1 MSESGALLSVQQL
14 TCRFGGLVAVD
25 HASFTVDAGQIVSLI
40 GPNGAGKTTAF
51 NCITG
56 LQRASAGEICFEG
69 HTITRNPPHVTTRL
83 GIARTFQNIRL
94 FNEMSVLENA
104 MAGQHS
110 RTRSGVLAA
119 ILRSPAQRLEERHIA
134 DEARA
139 ALEFV
144 GLRSRT
150 DRLSRTLAYGEQR
163 RLEIARALASHP
175 KLLILDEPAAGM
187 NEQETASLIDVIT
200 RIRDSGV
207 TILLVEHDM
216 HVVMNVSDHVVVM
229 DQGRVIARGAPAEVQ
244 RQPAVIEAYLG
255 IDEPD

>member
-1 MSESGALLSVQQL
+1 MPILAIRNL

-25 HASFTVDAGQIVSLI
+25 SASFNVPDGEIVSLI
-40 GPNGAGKTTAF
+40 GPNGAGKTTVF

-56 LQRASAGEICFEG
+56 LQRPAGGDVVFDERPV
-69 HTITRNPPHVTTRL
+69 TKLAPHARMRL

-110 RTRSGVLAA
+110 RTRSGVVGA
-119 ILRSPAQRLEERHIA
+119 ILRTRAQRAEEDAIA
-134 DEARA
+134 SEAHA
-139 ALEFV
+139 ALRFV
-144 GLRSRT
+144 GLEPRAHH
-150 DRLSRTLAYGEQR
+150 LSRTLPYGEQR

-175 KLLILDEPAAGM
+175 RLLILDEPAAGM
-187 NEQETASLIDVIT
+187 NEQETAALIDVIV

-207 TILLVEHDM
+207 TVLLVEHDM
-216 HVVMNVSDHVVVM
+216 HLVMNVSDHVVVM
-229 DQGRVIARGAPAEVQ
+229 DQGRVIAAGRADDVR

-255 IDEPD
+255 VDE